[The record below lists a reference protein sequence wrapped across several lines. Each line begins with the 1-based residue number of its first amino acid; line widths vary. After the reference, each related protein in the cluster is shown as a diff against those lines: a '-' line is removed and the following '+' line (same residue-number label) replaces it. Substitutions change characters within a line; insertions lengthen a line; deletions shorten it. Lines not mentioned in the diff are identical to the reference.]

1 VNWQDLIGRVWCGD
15 ALDWLGRLPSAWAN
29 CCITSPPYWGLR
41 DYGTAIWLG
50 GQPDCD
56 HVEQT
61 IRVRRNLA
69 AAAEAA
75 DGHKRNQQNRKDDGG
90 IDLLYRARCGK
101 CGAARVDRQ
110 YGLEPTPEAYIERMV
125 AVFAEVRRVLR
136 PDGVLWLNMGDSYA
150 GSGGAGGDYNEGG
163 LKEGQPRYRSTFR
176 PGSGRADGIVDE
188 RGQRNRNGTGPVP
201 GLKPK
206 DLCMMPAR
214 LALALQADGW
224 YLRCDVVWAKPNPMP
239 ESVTDRPT
247 KSHEYVFL
255 LTKSERYF
263 YDADAVREA
272 GSMDSHGGG
281 RSDPTRSHRLLT
293 GGAQRGLDMAT
304 PAGAAGRNLRSVW
317 TINTQPWP
325 EAHFATFPEKLVATC
340 LLAGCPEKVCAECG
354 EPWVRR
360 VETSGGTVGKSWHP
374 HEADAEVGMSQAHH
388 HGGVGEAIDEHG
400 ERYARRDLGIFP
412 ACECGGATR
421 PGLVIDPFLGS
432 GTVGAVALKHGRE
445 FAGCDLNPTYCAMAE
460 KRIAREREKMRLDF
474 GEAAVAATKGSAE
487 HV

>member
-1 VNWQDLIGRVWCGD
+1 VANTNRAFLEECQRIAGQGKIVTRPASGNRRESYEWAVYSDQARFLARELYPLLVCKHHEARIVHGIPSSGD
-15 ALDWLGRLPSAWAN
+15 EAREAWLSLKALHKGGSPSIDFPA
-29 CCITSPPYWGLR
+29 PPS
-41 DYGTAIWLG
+41 
-50 GQPDCD
+50 
-56 HVEQT
+56 
-61 IRVRRNLA
+61 
-69 AAAEAA
+69 
-75 DGHKRNQQNRKDDGG
+75 
-90 IDLLYRARCGK
+90 LY
-101 CGAARVDRQ
+101 
-110 YGLEPTPEAYIERMV
+110 E
-125 AVFAEVRRVLR
+125 
-136 PDGVLWLNMGDSYA
+136 S
-150 GSGGAGGDYNEGG
+150 
-163 LKEGQPRYRSTFR
+163 
-176 PGSGRADGIVDE
+176 
-188 RGQRNRNGTGPVP
+188 
-201 GLKPK
+201 
-206 DLCMMPAR
+206 
-214 LALALQADGW
+214 GW
-224 YLRCDVVWAKPNPMP
+224 YLRCDVIWSKPNPMP

-255 LTKSERYF
+255 LTKSERYW

-281 RSDPTRSHRLLT
+281 GSDPTRSHRLLT

-304 PAGAAGRNLRSVW
+304 PQARPGRNLRSVW

-432 GTVGAVALKHGRE
+432 GTVGVVALKHGRD

-460 KRIAREREKMRLDF
+460 KRIGHEREKAQLDF
-474 GEAAVAATKGSAE
+474 GEAAVAATKGRAE